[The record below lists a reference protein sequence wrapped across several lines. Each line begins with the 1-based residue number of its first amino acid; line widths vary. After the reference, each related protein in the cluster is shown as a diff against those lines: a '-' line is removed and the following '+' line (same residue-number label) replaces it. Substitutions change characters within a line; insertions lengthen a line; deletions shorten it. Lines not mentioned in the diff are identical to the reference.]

1 MGDLPSRP
9 RAAPQRVHSA
19 DVVLLAAADAVANS
33 TIGVFVTHGF
43 QQVSDIATISHAD
56 EIRLGN
62 ADSLLAPDRSRLIQ
76 LWRPA
81 VVAGIRLTSLTLAAL
96 TFKASPSP

>member
-9 RAAPQRVHSA
+9 RAATQRVHSA

-56 EIRLGN
+56 EDSLGDTN
-62 ADSLLAPDRSRLIQ
+62 SLLAPDRSRLINCGD
-76 LWRPA
+76 LPW
-81 VVAGIRLTSLTLAAL
+81 
-96 TFKASPSP
+96 SPVSA

>member
-9 RAAPQRVHSA
+9 RAATQRVHSA

-56 EIRLGN
+56 E
-62 ADSLLAPDRSRLIQ
+62 D
-76 LWRPA
+76 
-81 VVAGIRLTSLTLAAL
+81 
-96 TFKASPSP
+96 